1 MNLDQLFAK
10 LNELWPKLLFAVL
23 LVLVGFLLS
32 KLVLKLVKKGLK
44 RGKLD
49 PTYHGFFL
57 SLIKIALYS
66 VVLFIGLTTVGVPAA
81 SLVTVFGA
89 VGLAISLAVKDS
101 LANLAGGF
109 LVLFSHPFGVGDYVE
124 LEGVS
129 GTVKSIN
136 LLYTRLNTPDNR
148 GVYIP
153 NGQVANA
160 TIINSSAEENRRLDM
175 VFSIGYEDDIP
186 TAKAILERVIQNDP
200 LALTDPAPTIR
211 VGEQAASS
219 INIDV
224 KVWVFKDNYGDLKY
238 NLNEQVKNEFDKA
251 GITIPYPQL
260 SVSVTKAE

>member
-1 MNLDQLFAK
+1 M
-10 LNELWPKLLFAVL
+10 
-23 LVLVGFLLS
+23 
-32 KLVLKLVKKGLK
+32 
-44 RGKLD
+44 
-49 PTYHGFFL
+49 
-57 SLIKIALYS
+57 
-66 VVLFIGLTTVGVPAA
+66 
-81 SLVTVFGA
+81 
-89 VGLAISLAVKDS
+89 
-101 LANLAGGF
+101 
-109 LVLFSHPFGVGDYVE
+109 
-124 LEGVS
+124 
-129 GTVKSIN
+129 
-136 LLYTRLNTPDNR
+136 
-148 GVYIP
+148 
-153 NGQVANA
+153 ANA

>member
-1 MNLDQLFAK
+1 M
-10 LNELWPKLLFAVL
+10 
-23 LVLVGFLLS
+23 
-32 KLVLKLVKKGLK
+32 
-44 RGKLD
+44 
-49 PTYHGFFL
+49 
-57 SLIKIALYS
+57 
-66 VVLFIGLTTVGVPAA
+66 
-81 SLVTVFGA
+81 
-89 VGLAISLAVKDS
+89 
-101 LANLAGGF
+101 
-109 LVLFSHPFGVGDYVE
+109 LFSHPFGVGDYVE

-136 LLYTRLNTPDNR
+136 LLYTRLNTPDNK

-238 NLNEQVKNEFDKA
+238 NLNEQVKSEFDKA

-260 SVSVTKAE
+260 SVSVTKAEQEK